1 VILLDTSVWVD
12 HLRRSDSRVVGV
24 LESGQAAAHAFVIGE
39 LACGNLKS
47 RVRVIELLQA
57 LPQAPLAMDD
67 EVLYFIERHELMG
80 RGIGYV
86 DAHLLAAASISGSS
100 LWTRDK
106 RLREVATGLGVAY
119 LEADRCARDKGRH
132 RPY

>member
-1 VILLDTSVWVD
+1 MILLDTSVWVD
-12 HLRRSDSRVVGV
+12 HLRRGDASVVRV

-47 RVRVIELLQA
+47 RVRLIELLQA
-57 LPQAPLAMDD
+57 LPRLTMATDD
-67 EVLYFIERHELMG
+67 EVLYFIERHNLMG

-86 DAHLLAAASISGSS
+86 DAHLLAAAAIGRAP

-106 RLREVATGLGVAY
+106 RLREIAIELGVAY
-119 LEADRCARDKGRH
+119 LEADQ
-132 RPY
+132 

>member
-1 VILLDTSVWVD
+1 MILLDTSVWVD
-12 HLRRSDSRVVGV
+12 HLRRGDALVVQV
-24 LESGQAAAHAFVIGE
+24 LESRQAAAHAFVIGE

-47 RVRVIELLQA
+47 RARVIDLLRA
-57 LPQAPLAMDD
+57 LPRLAMATDD

-86 DAHLLAAASISGSS
+86 DAHLLAAAAIGDSF

-106 RLREVATGLGVAY
+106 RLREIATELGVAY
-119 LEADRCARDKGRH
+119 LEADQRS
-132 RPY
+132 

>member
-1 VILLDTSVWVD
+1 MILLDTSVWVD
-12 HLRRSDSRVVGV
+12 HLRRGDATVVRV
-24 LESGQAAAHAFVIGE
+24 LESGQAAVHAFVIGE
-39 LACGNLKS
+39 VACGNLKS

-57 LPQAPLAMDD
+57 LPRLAMAIDD

-86 DAHLLAAASISGSS
+86 DAHLLAAAAIGRAP

-106 RLREVATGLGVAY
+106 RLREIATGIGVAY
-119 LEADRCARDKGRH
+119 LEADQ
-132 RPY
+132 

>member
-1 VILLDTSVWVD
+1 MILLDTSVWVD
-12 HLRRSDSRVVGV
+12 HLRRGDSLVVQV

-47 RVRVIELLQA
+47 RVRVIDLLQA
-57 LPQAPLAMDD
+57 LPQVAMALDD
-67 EVLYFIERHELMG
+67 EVLYFIERHKLMG

-86 DAHLLAAASISGSS
+86 DAHLLAAASISVSL

-106 RLREVATGLGVAY
+106 RLREIATELGVAY
-119 LEADRCARDKGRH
+119 LEADQ
-132 RPY
+132 

>member
-1 VILLDTSVWVD
+1 MILLDTSVWVD
-12 HLRRSDSRVVGV
+12 HLRRGDSLVVQV

-47 RVRVIELLQA
+47 RARVIDLLRSLSQ
-57 LPQAPLAMDD
+57 LAMATDD
-67 EVLYFIERHELMG
+67 EVLYFIDRYKLMG

-86 DAHLLAAASISGSS
+86 DAHLLAAAAIGGAF

-106 RLREVATGLGVAY
+106 RLREIATELGLAY
-119 LEADRCARDKGRH
+119 LEADQ
-132 RPY
+132 